1 MLMEFSVFMRVAF
14 AYFAGDFA
22 GNSFERKERRNDMQV
37 AILTKQASV
46 DAIKADIAQ
55 KMDAACFS
63 SWIAPLDITLSDSEL
78 VFVAPNQFTAD
89 FVGATYSNILN
100 AVADKYGLAV
110 RISVASVAPRMV
122 KTANDNNSQTYT
134 APVVN
139 NDAGDFD
146 SFVSSEE
153 NSFVVSACKKM
164 AAGTA
169 TFSPLFIYGPAG
181 CGKTLLARC
190 INSATKGTTVMMSG
204 AQFVSEFARAL
215 QNKTIFAFKDY
226 CRNCDTFILDDVQ
239 VLSGKRATCDEFLQL
254 VVDLRNAGKNVVLVA
269 DAAPSNLT
277 GFDHRAQS
285 LLASGLVADV
295 VAPSRVVRKQMFERA
310 GVNADV
316 ADMIAGRIL
325 SDGHVIAGVLNKI
338 SAYREITGESINE
351 NVAERL
357 LADTLKKS
365 RSPIAIVKSMC
376 DKLCVSYDA
385 VCGTGRARALVLA
398 RQMMMVVLK
407 NATGLSL
414 VEIGQYVGGRDHAT
428 VMYGID
434 RIEKLKMNDLMRHLR
449 LNHLLILRVE
459 SMLNL

>member
-1 MLMEFSVFMRVAF
+1 
-14 AYFAGDFA
+14 
-22 GNSFERKERRNDMQV
+22 MQAV
-37 AILTKQASV
+37 ILEKQVSV
-46 DAIKADIAQ
+46 DAIKADIAA
-55 KMDAACFS
+55 KMDAACYT
-63 SWIAPLDITLSDSEL
+63 SWIAPLAVTVSGSEL
-78 VFVAPNQFTAD
+78 VFAAPNQFTAD
-89 FVGATYSNILN
+89 FVGATYSNVLN
-100 AVADKYGLAV
+100 TVAAEYGMTARV
-110 RISVASVAPRMV
+110 SVATVAPRIV

-134 APVVN
+134 APVAT

-146 SFVSSEE
+146 SFVVSEE

-169 TFSPLFIYGPAG
+169 TFSPLFIYGASG
-181 CGKTLLARC
+181 CGKSLLARC
-190 INSATKGTTVMMSG
+190 INSAARGRTVMMSG

-215 QNKTIFAFKDY
+215 HDRTIFAFKDY

-239 VLSGKRATCDEFLQL
+239 ALSGKRATCEEFLQL
-254 VVDLRNAGKNVVLVA
+254 IVDLRGAGKNIVLVA

-295 VAPSRVVRKQMFERA
+295 VAPTRAVRAKMFERA
-310 GVNADV
+310 GVGSAV
-316 ADMIAGRIL
+316 ANMIAGRVL
-325 SDGHVIAGVLNKI
+325 ADGHVVAGVLNKI
-338 SAYREITGESINE
+338 SAYREIMGESIDE
-351 NVAERL
+351 NVAERI

-376 DKLCVSYDA
+376 EKLGVSYDA

-414 VEIGQYVGGRDHAT
+414 SEIGQYVGGRDHAT

-434 RIEKLKMNDLMRHLR
+434 RIENLKSNDLVLSAQLSQM
-449 LNHLLILRVE
+449 IDE
-459 SMLNL
+459 YK

>member
-1 MLMEFSVFMRVAF
+1 
-14 AYFAGDFA
+14 
-22 GNSFERKERRNDMQV
+22 MQV
-37 AILTKQASV
+37 AILNKQASV
-46 DAIKADIAQ
+46 DAILADIANR
-55 KMDAACFS
+55 MDAACFT
-63 SWIAPLDITLSDSEL
+63 SWIAPLNVVISDSEL
-78 VFVAPNQFTAD
+78 VFNAPNQFTAD
-89 FVGATYSNILN
+89 FVNATYTNILN
-100 AVADKYGLAV
+100 AVADEYGLKTRV
-110 RISVASVAPRMV
+110 SVASLAPRTV

-134 APVVN
+134 APAIT
-139 NDAGDFD
+139 NDAGDFG
-146 SFVSSEE
+146 SFVLSEE

-169 TFSPLFIYGPAG
+169 TFSPLFLYGPAG

-190 INSATKGTTVMMSG
+190 INSAAHGRTIMMSG
-204 AQFVSEFARAL
+204 SQFVSEFARAL
-215 QNKTIFAFKDY
+215 HDRTIFAFKDY

-239 VLSGKRATCDEFLQL
+239 VLSGKRATCEEFLQL
-254 VVDLRNAGKNVVLVA
+254 IVDLRNAGKNVVLVA

-295 VAPSRVVRKQMFERA
+295 VAPSRAVRAKMFERA
-310 GVNADV
+310 GVDV
-316 ADMIAGRIL
+316 NVANMIAGRVL

-338 SAYREITGESINE
+338 NAYREIMSKSIDAD
-351 NVAERL
+351 VAEHI

-376 DKLCVSYDA
+376 EKLGVSYDA

-414 VEIGQYVGGRDHAT
+414 AEIGQYVGGRDHAT

-434 RIEKLKMNDLMRHLR
+434 RIEKLKMTDLVLSAQLSQM
-449 LNHLLILRVE
+449 IDE
-459 SMLNL
+459 YK